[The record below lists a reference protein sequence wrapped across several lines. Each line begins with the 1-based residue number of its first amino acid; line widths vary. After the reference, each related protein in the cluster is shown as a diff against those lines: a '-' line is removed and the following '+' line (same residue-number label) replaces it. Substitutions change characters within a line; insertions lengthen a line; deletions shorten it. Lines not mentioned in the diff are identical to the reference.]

1 MNTDI
6 EVPSYAIEIVRWG
19 ESDEATS
26 GKQNAKRSQRAGRLK
41 IERTRQKDD
50 IWEPSVLD
58 EVLRSRDRFKWVFAV
73 RASFKGVK
81 GDGFQSPI
89 TEGQERVFGV

>member
-19 ESDEATS
+19 KSDEATS

-41 IERTRQKDD
+41 IERTRQKDN
-50 IWEPSVLD
+50 IREPSVLD
-58 EVLRSRDRFKWVFAV
+58 EVLRSRDRFKRVFAV
-73 RASFKGVK
+73 RASFKRVK
-81 GDGFQSPI
+81 GDGFKSPI
-89 TEGQERVFGV
+89 TESQERVFGV

>member
-41 IERTRQKDD
+41 INRTRQKND
-50 IWEPSVLD
+50 IWEPSVLG
-58 EVLRSRDRFKWVFAV
+58 EVLRGRYRFKRVFAV
-73 RASFKGVK
+73 RALFKGVK
-81 GDGFQSPI
+81 GDRFQSPI
-89 TEGQERVFGV
+89 TESQEGVFGV